1 MINTFT
7 VFDLL
12 CQNFN
17 LFSGQKLISCYIT
30 SCSAE
35 TSLEIRNQ
43 NNKKSD
49 LGSLCPKNDC
59 AELKKLLKG
68 VIQEGHPSRF
78 LGDFHIK
85 IPNLKFTWQRILQR
99 VK

>member
-35 TSLEIRNQ
+35 TSLEIKNQ

-59 AELKKLLKG
+59 TELKKLLKG

-78 LGDFHIK
+78 LGDSHKKNPKYK
-85 IPNLKFTWQRILQR
+85 IHLAMNTPKS
-99 VK
+99 